1 MSERKAVYNVR
12 IPNEFTSL
20 QDYTTTLAGIL
31 ACHPQGEDLYRL
43 FVAVYEKTRAD
54 CRDKAIIDAGNFQW
68 IRAGSEV
75 ER

>member
-1 MSERKAVYNVR
+1 MSEPRAAYNVG
-12 IPNEFTSL
+12 IPNEADSL

-54 CRDKAIIDAGNFQW
+54 CRDKAIVDAGAFQW
-68 IRAGSEV
+68 VRAV
-75 ER
+75 T